1 MENPDLNN
9 REIANQIGVTEA
21 TIRYWKK
28 QSFWEEE
35 RQKFMDEMAEE
46 IGLRDE
52 QQREEFRE
60 SLRKQQQHLEILREQ
75 IHGNTIRALNIAN
88 RVYAQA
94 SMMNDPLKAC
104 GMLTKAGAHT
114 QAKQALEGIKAIMAI
129 DEHLYQFD
137 LLIDYMDNQDDDDDA

>member
-1 MENPDLNN
+1 MDNPDLNN

-28 QSFWEEE
+28 QPFWQQE
-35 RQKFMDEMAEE
+35 RQKLMDEIAEAM
-46 IGLRDE
+46 GLKDK

-114 QAKQALEGIKAIMAI
+114 QAKQALEGIKTIMAI
-129 DEHLYQFD
+129 NEHLHQFHV
-137 LLIDYMDNQDDDDDA
+137 LIEYFEGLDDDAA